1 LSRASGLVGGIE
13 DCSKTAGRFFA
24 LEIPVALLSQRAYA
38 RYRGVAVSAVQ
49 KAINRGRISTQPDGR
64 VDSETADSEWL
75 KNTALYNSNAT
86 KHRVEEHNASAFGVS
101 QYTKAR
107 AIREHYQA
115 RLAKL
120 EYQER
125 VGELLAK
132 DEVEAATFDMFRQ
145 FRDRLLN
152 ICDRV
157 AAMLAAETDAGRC
170 HDILAAEI
178 RVALETFADSND

>member
-1 LSRASGLVGGIE
+1 M
-13 DCSKTAGRFFA
+13 A
-24 LEIPVALLSQRAYA
+24 LEKPVAPLSQRAYA

-86 KHRVEEHNASAFGVS
+86 KHRVEEHNASVFGVS

-120 EYQER
+120 EYEER
-125 VGELLAK
+125 VGELLSK
-132 DEVEAATFDMFRQ
+132 LDVETATFNMFRQ
-145 FRDRLLN
+145 FRDRMLN
-152 ICDRV
+152 ISDR
-157 AAMLAAETDAGRC
+157 AAAVLAAETDAGKC
-170 HDILAAEI
+170 HEILAAEI
-178 RVALETFADSND
+178 RLALEAFADSND